1 MIAFVKGILEYSVPG
16 KVVIDVN
23 GIGINVIV
31 CDADRA
37 ELPIEGNEVKLYT
50 YLSVREDAM
59 TLYGF
64 LSKEAL
70 SLFNQLI
77 GVSGV
82 GPKGAQALIGAF
94 GASMVKYYIVSEEAS
109 LLSKAPGIGKK
120 TAERIIIDLKDK
132 IDQSDITLS
141 DVSSAEKSKDLQGE
155 AKDACDALV
164 ALGYDMKAAKAAV
177 LKVENYDTLSSDI
190 ILKNALQYIFM

>member
-59 TLYGF
+59 ILYGF

-141 DVSSAEKSKDLQGE
+141 DVSSSEKSKDLQGE

-177 LKVENYDTLSSDI
+177 LKVENYDTLSSDV

>member
-59 TLYGF
+59 ILYGF

-177 LKVENYDTLSSDI
+177 LKVENYDTLSSDV

>member
-141 DVSSAEKSKDLQGE
+141 DVSSSEKSKDLQGE

-177 LKVENYDTLSSDI
+177 LKVENYDTLSSDV

>member
-1 MIAFVKGILEYSVPG
+1 M
-16 KVVIDVN
+16 
-23 GIGINVIV
+23 
-31 CDADRA
+31 
-37 ELPIEGNEVKLYT
+37 
-50 YLSVREDAM
+50 
-59 TLYGF
+59 
-64 LSKEAL
+64 
-70 SLFNQLI
+70 
-77 GVSGV
+77 

-141 DVSSAEKSKDLQGE
+141 DVSFAEKSKDLQGE

-177 LKVENYDTLSSDI
+177 LKVENYDTLSSDV

>member
-155 AKDACDALV
+155 AKDACDALI

-177 LKVENYDTLSSDI
+177 LKVENYDTLSSDV

>member
-155 AKDACDALV
+155 AKDACDALI

-177 LKVENYDTLSSDI
+177 LKVENYDTLSSDV
-190 ILKNALQYIFM
+190 ILKNA

>member
-16 KVVIDVN
+16 KVVVDVN

-31 CDADRA
+31 CDSDRA
-37 ELPIEGNEVKLYT
+37 SLPLEGNEVKLYT
-50 YLSVREDAM
+50 YLNVREDAM

-64 LSKEAL
+64 TSKEAL

-94 GASMVKYYIVSEEAS
+94 GASMVKYYIVSGEAN

-132 IDQSDITLS
+132 IDQSDVLLS
-141 DVSSAEKSKDLQGE
+141 DVSNTEKSSELKGE

-164 ALGYDMKAAKAAV
+164 ALGYDVKASKAAV
-177 LKVENYDTLSSDI
+177 LKVENLENLSSDV

>member
-1 MIAFVKGILEYSVPG
+1 MIAFVKGILDYSVSG

-23 GIGINVIV
+23 GIGYNVLV
-31 CDADRA
+31 CDSDRA
-37 ELPIEGNEVKLYT
+37 ELPPEGNEVKLYT
-50 YLSVREDAM
+50 YLNVREDAM

-70 SLFNQLI
+70 ALFNLLI

-94 GASMVKYYIVSEEAS
+94 GASMVKYYIVSEEAN

-132 IDQSDITLS
+132 IDQSDILLS
-141 DVSSAEKSKDLQGE
+141 DVPSFEKGKDLEGE
-155 AKDACDALV
+155 ANDACEALV
-164 ALGYDMKAAKAAV
+164 ALGYDRKAAKAAV
-177 LKVENYDTLSSDI
+177 LKVENYQNLSSDV

>member
-16 KVVIDVN
+16 KVVVDVN

-31 CDADRA
+31 CDTDRA
-37 ELPIEGNEVKLYT
+37 ELPLEGNEVKLYT

-64 LSKEAL
+64 LTKEAL

-94 GASMVKYYIVSEEAS
+94 GASMVKYYIVSEDAG

-141 DVSSAEKSKDLQGE
+141 GVSGQEKSKELPSE

-177 LKVENYDTLSSDI
+177 MKVDNYDTLSSDV